1 MFDIFDVIIFVSI
14 AGLAGYTIG
23 WLKNLNDIRMAFPD
37 LYEEIKRRC
46 EDEQ

>member
-1 MFDIFDVIIFVSI
+1 MFDIFTIIPWILI
-14 AGLAGYTIG
+14 AGVGGYVIG